1 VKKLTNSSAI
11 TKLQAAICTVII
23 IASVSAAT
31 YGFAVL
37 NLNSQPFQ
45 INVVNRP
52 ASFGE
57 ILYSIPNQKCLFL
70 ISINESNSQTTN
82 LKAVSLS
89 ATSPDCQITI
99 QPQTITSEQ
108 VAELTV
114 IPPDNSVGKNL
125 TVTVQAERDGLR
137 QTKTVMFEVIA
148 DEEREETLGPTAIQL
163 RDKFTQWLSTA
174 HPELN
179 IKNTTTWSS
188 TVVNPMVLV
197 VMHYMFLSEEW
208 EMYLTWHVMIPPYD
222 WARIYLRH
230 RFNATSPSYAFEISS
245 LQGQTEPTPIE
256 VEDWV

>member
-1 VKKLTNSSAI
+1 MKKRTNSSAI
-11 TKLQAAICTVII
+11 TKLQAVICTVII

-31 YGFAVL
+31 YGFTVL
-37 NLNSQPFQ
+37 NLNPQPFQ

-70 ISINESNSQTTN
+70 ISINENNSQTAN
-82 LKAVSLS
+82 LKTISLS

-99 QPQTITSEQ
+99 SPQAIASGQ
-108 VAELTV
+108 VAELIV
-114 IPPDNSVGKNL
+114 IPPEDSVGKNL

-163 RDKFTQWLSTA
+163 RDKFTQWLSTT

-179 IKNTTTWSS
+179 IKNTTTWSG

-197 VMHYMFLSEEW
+197 VMHYMFLSDEW

-222 WARIYLRH
+222 WAKIYLRH
-230 RFNATSPSYAFEISS
+230 RFNATAPSFAFEISS
-245 LQGQTEPTPIE
+245 VQGQTQPVPIE